1 MGCGLSHQF
10 DIDKLR
16 YERVI
21 IMTDA
26 DVDGAH
32 IAALLMTFFYREMQ
46 GLIEAGRLYL
56 AQPPLYRLSQG
67 GETAYA
73 RDDKHKDQL
82 LKTRFKGRGKVEISR
97 FKGLG
102 EMPARQLKQTTMEPA
117 ERTLLRVTLTDAKEA
132 SEARAQKK
140 ETERLVER
148 LMGRK
153 PELRFAFIQENAKF
167 VSELDV

>member
-1 MGCGLSHQF
+1 M
-10 DIDKLR
+10 
-16 YERVI
+16 
-21 IMTDA
+21 
-26 DVDGAH
+26 
-32 IAALLMTFFYREMQ
+32 
-46 GLIEAGRLYL
+46 
-56 AQPPLYRLSQG
+56 SQG

-82 LKTRFKGRGKVEISR
+82 LETQFKGRGKVGISR